1 MAVRTIF
8 SMAEDCARGEREGW
22 AEFVRDYAG
31 ITRRLLELY
40 FPALAPEMGLHVAAV
55 FQRAR
60 ASDSAWFKTLKF
72 TNEREFGMSFR
83 ELVFAYGREQAK
95 VPAPEISIE
104 QYAQVI
110 QDLTLIER
118 ELLWLFVKG
127 YTAPQIAPIM
137 MNAAATAEAVKK
149 IADQR
154 LAQILPAATKDA
166 FNVSARVLTEAAEK
180 SAGEQ
185 CLSLKT
191 FNNLIN
197 GQLTWRER
205 ELAEEHIRACFNCL
219 DRFTSFQEAIRY
231 RKDAEPL
238 PEAEIE
244 PLLAG
249 LSLPPARKKGFFA
262 RLRAR

>member
-1 MAVRTIF
+1 
-8 SMAEDCARGEREGW
+8 MAEDCARGERVGW
-22 AEFVRDYAG
+22 GEFVRDYAS
-31 ITRRLLELY
+31 IARRLLELY
-40 FPALAPEMGLHVAAV
+40 FPALAPEMEAHVAAV

-60 ASDSAWFKTLKF
+60 ANDAAWFKGLKF
-72 TNEREFGMSFR
+72 SNEREFGMSFR

-95 VPAPEISIE
+95 VPVPELSIE

-118 ELLWLFVKG
+118 ELLWLYVKG
-127 YTAPQIAPIM
+127 YTAAQIAPIM

-219 DRFTSFQEAIRY
+219 DRFTSFQEMIRC
-231 RKDAEPL
+231 RKEAEPL
-238 PEAEIE
+238 SEAGVEAVLATLDL
-244 PLLAG
+244 PAAQKKSFFRKLLA
-249 LSLPPARKKGFFA
+249 R
-262 RLRAR
+262 

>member
-1 MAVRTIF
+1 
-8 SMAEDCARGEREGW
+8 MAEDCARGEREGW
-22 AEFVRDYAG
+22 MEFVRDYAG

-40 FPALAPEMGLHVAAV
+40 FPALAPEMDTHVAAV

-60 ASDSAWFKTLKF
+60 ANDSAWFKTLKF

-95 VPAPEISIE
+95 VPTPEISIE

-205 ELAEEHIRACFNCL
+205 ELAEEHIRTCFNCL

-249 LSLPPARKKGFFA
+249 LNLPPAKKKGFFSKLLA
-262 RLRAR
+262 R

>member
-1 MAVRTIF
+1 MDA
-8 SMAEDCARGEREGW
+8 
-22 AEFVRDYAG
+22 
-31 ITRRLLELY
+31 
-40 FPALAPEMGLHVAAV
+40 HVAAV

-60 ASDSAWFKTLKF
+60 ANGSAWFKGLKF
-72 TNEREFGMSFR
+72 TNEREFALSFR

-95 VPAPEISIE
+95 VPTPEISIE

-118 ELLWLFVKG
+118 ELLWMYVKG
-127 YTAPQIAPIM
+127 YTAAQIAPIM

-180 SAGEQ
+180 SASEQ

-219 DRFTSFQEAIRY
+219 DRFTSFQEMIRC
-231 RKDAEPL
+231 RKEAEPL
-238 PEAEIE
+238 PEAGVEA
-244 PLLAG
+244 LLAT
-249 LSLPPARKKGFFA
+249 LELPAPPKKSFFRKLLAR
-262 RLRAR
+262 

>member
-8 SMAEDCARGEREGW
+8 SMAEECARGEREGW
-22 AEFVRDYAG
+22 REFVRDYAG
-31 ITRRLLELY
+31 IARQLLELY
-40 FPALAPEMGLHVAAV
+40 FPALAPEVEAHVAAL

-60 ASDSAWFKTLKF
+60 ANGSAWFQGLKF
-72 TNEREFGMSFR
+72 SNEREFAMSFR
-83 ELVFAYGREQAK
+83 ELVFAYGREEAK
-95 VPAPEISIE
+95 VPTPEISIE

-127 YTAPQIAPIM
+127 YTAAQIAPIM

-154 LAQILPAATKDA
+154 LAQILPAASKDA

-180 SAGEQ
+180 SAGEH

-205 ELAEEHIRACFNCL
+205 ELAEEHMRACFNCL
-219 DRFTSFQEAIRY
+219 DRFTSFQEMIRY

-238 PEAEIE
+238 AESGIE
-244 PLLAG
+244 SVLAG
-249 LSLPPARKKGFFA
+249 LALPPAKKKGFFGKLLA
-262 RLRAR
+262 R

>member
-8 SMAEDCARGEREGW
+8 SMAEDCARGERVGW
-22 AEFVRDYAG
+22 GEFVRDYAS
-31 ITRRLLELY
+31 IARRLLELY
-40 FPALAPEMGLHVAAV
+40 FPALAPEMEAHVAAV

-60 ASDSAWFKTLKF
+60 ANDAAWFKGLKF
-72 TNEREFGMSFR
+72 SNEREFGMSFR

-95 VPAPEISIE
+95 VPVPELSIE

-118 ELLWLFVKG
+118 ELLWLYVKG
-127 YTAPQIAPIM
+127 YT
-137 MNAAATAEAVKK
+137 
-149 IADQR
+149 
-154 LAQILPAATKDA
+154 DA

-219 DRFTSFQEAIRY
+219 DRFTSFQEMIRC
-231 RKDAEPL
+231 RKEAEPL
-238 PEAEIE
+238 SEAGVEAVLATLDL
-244 PLLAG
+244 PAAQKKSFFRKLLA
-249 LSLPPARKKGFFA
+249 R
-262 RLRAR
+262 